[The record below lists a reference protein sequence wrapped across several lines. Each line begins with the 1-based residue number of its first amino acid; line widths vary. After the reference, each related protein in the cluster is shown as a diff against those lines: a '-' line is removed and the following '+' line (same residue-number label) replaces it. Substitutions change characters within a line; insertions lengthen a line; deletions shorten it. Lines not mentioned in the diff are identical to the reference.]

1 MFKPSG
7 GGLDALFERSRPST
21 LQKFLASPPK
31 YLARLLYGIQQQL
44 HTPRE
49 PNRPITVICISDTHN
64 TQPDVPHGDLLIHAG
79 DLTQSGS
86 LEEIQTSLN
95 WLKTLSH
102 PHKVI
107 IAGNHDM
114 LFETEEKAKLD
125 LGNIV
130 YLQDSSTGI
139 RFRNGRALN
148 IYGSPWT
155 PTPGTWAFQHRR
167 EEDVWTGSIPENTDI
182 LITHRP
188 PRFHLDVAGYGD
200 ENLLKELW
208 RTRPRLH
215 VFGHV
220 HEGYGQDF
228 IAYDRFETRYEGVC
242 RGSAGFTT
250 LVKMLGQLIWFR
262 WSSRAAKGTV
272 LVNAAIVGGLKD
284 TERRSPILVSL

>member
-1 MFKPSG
+1 MFGPSRG
-7 GGLDALFERSRPST
+7 SLDALFDRHKPSRW
-21 LQKFLASPPK
+21 QQFLASPTK
-31 YLARLLYGIQQQL
+31 YSASFLYGLQQQW
-44 HTPRE
+44 HTYRKPSRA
-49 PNRPITVICISDTHN
+49 ISVVCISDTHN
-64 TQPDVPHGDLLIHAG
+64 TQPEVPHGDLLIHAG
-79 DLTQSGS
+79 DLSQSGS
-86 LEEIQTSLN
+86 LEEVQTTVD

-114 LFETEEKAKLD
+114 LFESDDQAQLD
-125 LGNIV
+125 LGNIT
-130 YLQDSSTGI
+130 YLQDNSTGI

-167 EEDVWTGSIPENTDI
+167 EQDVWTGSVPENTDI
-182 LITHRP
+182 LVTHRP

-200 ENLLKELW
+200 DNLLKELW

-220 HEGYGQDF
+220 HEGYGKDF
-228 IAYDRFETRYEGVC
+228 IAYDRFEVRYEDVC

-250 LVKMLGQLIWFR
+250 LMKMLGQLVWFR
-262 WSSRAAKGTV
+262 CSSRAVSGTV
-272 LVNAAIVGGLKD
+272 LVNAAAVGGLKD
-284 TERRSPILVSL
+284 TERRSPLLVYL